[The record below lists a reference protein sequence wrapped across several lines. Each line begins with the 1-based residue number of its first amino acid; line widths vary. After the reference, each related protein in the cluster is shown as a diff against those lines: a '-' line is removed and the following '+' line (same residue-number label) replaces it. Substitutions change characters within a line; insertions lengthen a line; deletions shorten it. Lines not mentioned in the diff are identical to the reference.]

1 MTSEESRTAFGT
13 CRAPPRWASAG
24 RGAEEGQEREERER
38 PQGTAKR
45 RRIPQSAAT
54 HCKAL
59 QRRRK
64 TGRKKLTP
72 QSAPSRSIEKQNS
85 LCHRLDAKSHWKREK
100 SLAHVRELRERGG
113 VSCNKLVDALDMFTD
128 SRGSSQKWRAAIIFL
143 KLDSLICIRWLGYTD
158 TWDEV
163 LDLSIDEDARRI
175 AAQGTHVSAET
186 LARQKQRA
194 QTRTSIPPQEASML
208 SLRGMTASLGG
219 VSRRG

>member
-1 MTSEESRTAFGT
+1 M
-13 CRAPPRWASAG
+13 
-24 RGAEEGQEREERER
+24 
-38 PQGTAKR
+38 
-45 RRIPQSAAT
+45 
-54 HCKAL
+54 
-59 QRRRK
+59 
-64 TGRKKLTP
+64 
-72 QSAPSRSIEKQNS
+72 
-85 LCHRLDAKSHWKREK
+85 
-100 SLAHVRELRERGG
+100 RELRERGG

-194 QTRTSIPPQEASML
+194 QTRTSIPPQEASIL
-208 SLRGMTASLGG
+208 SPRGMTASLGG